1 MGCQEHVHKLGY
13 RTNQDIQKSHL
24 NLERLTGHPKKYI
37 LFFCVFALFA
47 ALTHAQT
54 GTHVRVDVDR
64 TAVGMWSIMGKAA
77 YVDAESNDTIGIAN
91 AKLKMAA
98 LPKSSLVVESKTNQ
112 KGNFM
117 LLKRVS
123 KFYDKY
129 LIKVS
134 AKGFEDAEV
143 TFDYQKDTS
152 DKAANYVV
160 EKKDVGIIL
169 LKKKNQ

>member
-1 MGCQEHVHKLGY
+1 MYLLY
-13 RTNQDIQKSHL
+13 SYIFIM
-24 NLERLTGHPKKYI
+24 KKYI
-37 LFFCVFALFA
+37 LFFCVFALFP

-54 GTHVRVDVDR
+54 GTHVHVEVDR

-91 AKLKMAA
+91 AKLKMVA

>member
-1 MGCQEHVHKLGY
+1 M
-13 RTNQDIQKSHL
+13 
-24 NLERLTGHPKKYI
+24 KKYI
-37 LFFCVFALFA
+37 LFFCVFALFS

-54 GTHVRVDVDR
+54 GTHVHVEVDR

-91 AKLKMAA
+91 AKLKMVA

>member
-1 MGCQEHVHKLGY
+1 MYLLY
-13 RTNQDIQKSHL
+13 SYIFIM
-24 NLERLTGHPKKYI
+24 KKYI

-47 ALTHAQT
+47 TLTHAQT
-54 GTHVRVDVDR
+54 GTHVHVEVDR

-91 AKLKMAA
+91 AKLKMVA

>member
-1 MGCQEHVHKLGY
+1 MSRSRIILL
-13 RTNQDIQKSHL
+13 HL
-24 NLERLTGHPKKYI
+24 ICFLS
-37 LFFCVFALFA
+37 FFP
-47 ALTHAQT
+47 ALTHAQQ
-54 GTHVRVDVDR
+54 GTHVHVDVDR
-64 TAVGMWSIMGKAA
+64 TAVGMWSIVGKAA
-77 YVDAESNDTIGIAN
+77 YVDAESNDTVGIAN
-91 AKLKMAA
+91 AKLKMVA

-112 KGNFM
+112 KGAFM

-143 TFDYQKDTS
+143 TFEYQKDTS
-152 DKAANYVV
+152 DKATDYVV
-160 EKKDVGIIL
+160 AKKDVGIIL

>member
-1 MGCQEHVHKLGY
+1 MYLLY
-13 RTNQDIQKSHL
+13 SYIFIM
-24 NLERLTGHPKKYI
+24 KKYI

-54 GTHVRVDVDR
+54 GTHVHVEVDR
-64 TAVGMWSIMGKAA
+64 TAVGMWSIMGKIA

>member
-1 MGCQEHVHKLGY
+1 MKIGLCLAFIVFEYFIMK
-13 RTNQDIQKSHL
+13 NKF
-24 NLERLTGHPKKYI
+24 I

-54 GTHVRVDVDR
+54 GSPVRVDVDR
-64 TAVGMWSIMGKAA
+64 TAVGMCSIMGKAA
-77 YVDAESNDTIGIAN
+77 YVDAESNDTICIAN
-91 AKLKMAA
+91 AKLKMVA

>member
-1 MGCQEHVHKLGY
+1 M
-13 RTNQDIQKSHL
+13 
-24 NLERLTGHPKKYI
+24 KKYI

-54 GTHVRVDVDR
+54 GTHVHVEVDR
-64 TAVGMWSIMGKAA
+64 TAVGMCSIMGKAA

-91 AKLKMAA
+91 AKLKMVA

-143 TFDYQKDTS
+143 TFDYRRIPPTRLQTT
-152 DKAANYVV
+152 
-160 EKKDVGIIL
+160 L
-169 LKKKNQ
+169 LKRKTWV